1 MIEIQGKVHTLLE
14 EISKSAA
21 TGGVV
26 AAVLD
31 TAVDEMVDRGVPR
44 RTACQV
50 VRRPRASHYRAKQD
64 PIHGPPSPRPRSH
77 RALKP
82 AEVDEII
89 TTLTSERFCD
99 QAPAQVWA
107 TLLDD
112 GTYLASVSTMYRG
125 AAQNGHWSANDEPRP
140 AVPPT

>member
-1 MIEIQGKVHTLLE
+1 M
-14 EISKSAA
+14 
-21 TGGVV
+21 
-26 AAVLD
+26 LD

-77 RALKP
+77 RALEP

-112 GTYLASVSTMYRG
+112 GTYLCVGLDHVPRCCAN
-125 AAQNGHWSANDEPRP
+125 AARVRERRAPGPPSRPR
-140 AVPPT
+140 